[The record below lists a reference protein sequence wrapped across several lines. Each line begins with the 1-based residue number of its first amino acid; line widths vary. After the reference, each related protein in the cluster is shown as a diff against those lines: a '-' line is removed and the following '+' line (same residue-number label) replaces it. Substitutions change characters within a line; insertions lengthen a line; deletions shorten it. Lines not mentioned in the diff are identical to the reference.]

1 LEVDFNMETMQPE
14 DVSLLEQ
21 RLADRIEPWKP
32 SLWQKLVAGV
42 TGVALYAMTAFVP
55 GCDGSNGNGNAINP
69 IPSDYNVAANITPAS
84 GSGVGPDDDPLAV
97 SLRTPQ
103 LSPEC
108 QADAVCSA
116 AATTDG
122 ADVEVTATYDNA
134 TPSDTSD
141 DETVNVATQNNAA
154 WDTVVAGSVTMAD
167 AHGGAGL
174 ADGERITIDAVVTA
188 TDTEGNAQTA
198 RGSATVTYEAAT
210 NPVRVTGCNV
220 VSSNV
225 GVVLDIQCYADAP
238 TPIDLLGNWR
248 LTGGPA
254 SATILEDGLIRSS
267 GVMTDGDVT
276 NWIYTVTASDGT
288 NTSAPYVFTVP
299 VDTLES
305 HLALHCTDGTNPDL
319 LLPEVTVDAVA
330 PCNSGF
336 NEVLKPANT
345 GDPDYTLDID
355 PACAQT
361 AISSRPADELEAHT
375 HYNNGTTPS
384 SVFSGCT
391 VDFAQVT
398 YHHD

>member
-1 LEVDFNMETMQPE
+1 METMQPE
-14 DVSLLEQ
+14 NVSLLEQ

-32 SLWQKLVAGV
+32 SLWQRIVAGV
-42 TGVALYAMTAFVP
+42 AGVALYAMTAFVP
-55 GCDGSNGNGNAINP
+55 GCNGSNGNGNAINP

-198 RGSATVTYEAAT
+198 RGSATLTYEEGTT
-210 NPVRVTGCNV
+210 NQPPVVDRCNV
-220 VSSNV
+220 SGSNE
-225 GVVLDIQCYADAP
+225 GSALQIICYAHDPEGA
-238 TPIDLLGNWR
+238 DLYGRWS
-248 LTGGPA
+248 LTTDFPGAVITEEGFIGGVGGP
-254 SATILEDGLIRSS
+254 SEVGLHNYS
-267 GVMTDGDVT
+267 VT
-276 NWIYTVTASDGT
+276 VSDGER
-288 NTSAPYVFTVP
+288 TSAPYDFTVP
-299 VDTLES
+299 YDEHRSTL
-305 HLALHCTDGTNPDL
+305 LLHCNGGSDNRL
-319 LLPEVTVDAVA
+319 LLPETSVDAVA
-330 PCNSGF
+330 TSCGTGF
-336 NEVLKPANT
+336 NPSLKPNSSSE
-345 GDPDYTLDID
+345 PDYVLDVT
-355 PACAQT
+355 PACVT
-361 AISSRPADELEAHT
+361 GAIDSLPAAERSSHG
-375 HYNNGTTPS
+375 HYNGGTTVS
-384 SVFSGCT
+384 DVFSTCT
-391 VDFAQVT
+391 VDFAQVI
-398 YHHD
+398 YSK